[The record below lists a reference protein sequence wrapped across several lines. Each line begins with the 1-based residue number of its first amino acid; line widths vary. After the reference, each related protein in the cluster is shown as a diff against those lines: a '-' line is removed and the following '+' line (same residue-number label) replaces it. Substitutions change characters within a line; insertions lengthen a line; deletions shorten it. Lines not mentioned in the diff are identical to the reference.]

1 MPIFNDPAK
10 LDDGTM
16 WPRACALTELTAADE
31 ARIADLVA
39 RAAGDPGP
47 SSDEIDT

>member
-1 MPIFNDPAK
+1 VTSGGQFSRVVD
-10 LDDGTM
+10 T
-16 WPRACALTELTAADE
+16 DE